1 MIHGDG
7 NELACVNGKSAK
19 KSDQTWTT
27 YGFGSLSHRL
37 SGIRIM
43 IRITGLRFVIF

>member
-1 MIHGDG
+1 MINGDG
-7 NELACVNGKSAK
+7 NELACVNGRSAK
-19 KSDQTWTT
+19 KNDQAWST
-27 YGFGSLSHRL
+27 YEFGSLLRRL